1 MVRLEIGEKPMA
13 TIVYWTCIAAM
24 IAVVIYLL
32 AVA

>member
-1 MVRLEIGEKPMA
+1 MA